1 MKKLL
6 ISTFAIAAL
15 FLSGCA
21 TIISG
26 ANQTLTFNSDVDDVE
41 VYVDGALIGK
51 TPVSASF
58 KKSKAQ
64 SVMFKKSGYEAVT
77 RDITTSYDNVALL
90 NIFWDLSTT
99 DMITGAAFE
108 YEPGAIYVEMPKKE
122 DEEASD
128 DAEVT
133 EE

>member
-1 MKKLL
+1 MKKIL

-26 ANQTLTFNSDVDDVE
+26 TNQTLTFNSDVDDVE
-41 VYVDGALIGK
+41 VYVDGLLIGV
-51 TPVSASF
+51 TPVTSSF
-58 KKSKAQ
+58 KKNKVE
-64 SVMFKKSGYEAVT
+64 SVMFKKEGYEVIT

-99 DMITGAAFE
+99 DMITGAAYE
-108 YEPGAIYVEMPKKE
+108 YEPGAIYVKMPKKE
-122 DEEASD
+122 SEEES
-128 DAEVT
+128 V
-133 EE
+133 EESKE